1 MTSVTQVAEKTAML
15 KCIFDIKNDVKQRD
29 YDYRLFPYHQKHKD
43 A

>member
-15 KCIFDIKNDVKQRD
+15 KCIFDVKNKIKQKN
-29 YDYRLFPYHQKHKD
+29 YDYRLFPYHRKYKD